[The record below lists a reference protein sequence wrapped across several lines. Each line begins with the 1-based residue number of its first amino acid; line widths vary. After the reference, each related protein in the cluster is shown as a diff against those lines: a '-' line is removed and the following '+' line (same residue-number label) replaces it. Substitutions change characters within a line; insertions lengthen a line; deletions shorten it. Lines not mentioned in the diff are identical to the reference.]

1 MKISKGFT
9 ELKPSA
15 YTATIQEPLLDFRQS
30 PAERCDCREHDDLG
44 AGESVSAELTCTRMG
59 YAVRIKQCLRLLF
72 GAGAAVGIL
81 LAAVG
86 AFVPTGSGF

>member
-1 MKISKGFT
+1 
-9 ELKPSA
+9 
-15 YTATIQEPLLDFRQS
+15 
-30 PAERCDCREHDDLG
+30 
-44 AGESVSAELTCTRMG
+44 MG